1 MNTVENQNAISVEL
15 AESVGSVQSSKCT
28 FPAVRDGNMVHDVV
42 VTQSGLFRRLHTP
55 YRILALVALSIV
67 LSGCGGSPPPTKA
80 KAAVKP
86 VAAAP
91 ALLGN
96 PPTARNEAPRPGG
109 RRPVVADKGN
119 GLPPGTDPRSVFV
132 VGEVGTPMDV
142 SAPLRV
148 RPEELFAVVSGDL
161 GFDASR
167 MVVGGV
173 PRPSKPGTQR
183 SGFTLPKGFI
193 AITAAGYSEEGLPL
207 RIQCEKSATTMALV
221 PAGVVR
227 MGSHEGPAE
236 CQPEFSVNL
245 DAFYLDVFE
254 VTVGDFEKYRL
265 DQKENKKPIPP
276 ISNPT
281 ASPTTPVLGV
291 PWGMAGGYARWLG
304 MELPTEAEFEKAARG
319 PESFRTPWGNG
330 RAIWPMPRTPET
342 LTVVGAYANDKS
354 PYGIYDLAGN
364 AKEWCSDF
372 YSEQSHRDALASSNQ
387 TPRNWAGPKK
397 SSSGN
402 NLRVVKGGASDW
414 SAWRRQGR
422 DIGKVFNDVG
432 FRCALKVTVPEGK

>member
-1 MNTVENQNAISVEL
+1 MNTVENGNVVGVNL
-15 AESVGSVQSSKCT
+15 ASLVGCVQTSERT
-28 FPAVRDGNMVHDVV
+28 FVAVRSGNLVSRVAATRGGV
-42 VTQSGLFRRLHTP
+42 FRRLHTP
-55 YRILALVALSIV
+55 YRMLVLVALSIV

-86 VAAAP
+86 VVAVPAP
-91 ALLGN
+91 PAN
-96 PPTARNEAPRPGG
+96 PPAARNEASRPGG
-109 RRPVVADKGN
+109 RRPVVTDKGN
-119 GLPPGTDPRSVFV
+119 GLPPGTNPNNVFV
-132 VGEVGTPMDV
+132 VGEIGTPMDV

-148 RPEELFAVVSGDL
+148 RPEEVFAVVSGDR
-161 GFDASR
+161 GYDASR

-173 PRPSKPGTQR
+173 PRPAKQGSPR
-183 SGFTLPKGFI
+183 SGFTLPKGFV
-193 AITAAGYSEEGLPL
+193 AITAAGYSEAGMPL
-207 RIQCEKSATTMALV
+207 RIQCEKSVTTMALV

-227 MGSHEGPAE
+227 MGSNEGPAE

-276 ISNPT
+276 ISNAT

-319 PESFRTPWGNG
+319 PESFRTPWGDG
-330 RAIWPMPRTPET
+330 RAVWSMARTPET
-342 LTVVGAYANDKS
+342 VSVVGAYANDKS

-372 YSEQSHRDALASSNQ
+372 YSENSHRDALASSNQ

-422 DIGKVFNDVG
+422 DIGKGFNDVG